1 MFNGVCTEESLHLKR
16 RTRSTRLY
24 TFFMRVQLVC
34 WFAFPLAPA
43 AWASAGSSL
52 PDAPRPSALQDRSDL
67 TLKNAPLSVLKDQGA
82 IWTSPLHIRKP
93 QLVWLLPLAGAT
105 AASIATDSRASNDVV
120 SHDPG
125 FNNANTNV
133 SNALIGGLIALP
145 AGLYG
150 WGAYGHH
157 EHAREAGLLGG
168 EALVDAVIVEQGT
181 KLIFFRE
188 RPAQDNGRGL
198 FFQSSAGGNSSLPS
212 SHAVLAWASA
222 AVLAEEYPS
231 TWARVG
237 VYTFAT
243 GVSLTRVLGQQHFPT
258 DVLLGS
264 AAGWLIG
271 HYVAKRHPWQEKQ
284 MPRHLA
290 AP

>member
-1 MFNGVCTEESLHLKR
+1 MFRTQLFKMARFCPAVLVFSL
-16 RTRSTRLY
+16 
-24 TFFMRVQLVC
+24 
-34 WFAFPLAPA
+34 LAPA
-43 AWASAGSSL
+43 AWASGVESL
-52 PDAPRPSALQDRSDL
+52 LPEAPLPPAAQDRSDL
-67 TLKNAPLSVLKDQGA
+67 TLKNFPLSVLKDQGP
-82 IWTSPLHIRKP
+82 IWSSPLHIREP
-93 QLVWLLPLAGAT
+93 QLVWLLPLAVAT
-105 AASIATDSRASNDVV
+105 ASSLATDSKASTEVV

-125 FNNANTNV
+125 FNNGNTNA
-133 SNALIGGLIALP
+133 SNVLIGGFIALP

-150 WGAYGHH
+150 WGALGHH

-168 EALVDAVIVEQGT
+168 EALVDGVIVEQAT

-198 FFQSSAGGNSSLPS
+198 FFQGSAGGNSSFPS
-212 SHAVLAWASA
+212 SHAVLAWSSA

-264 AAGWLIG
+264 TAGWLIG
-271 HYVAKRHPWQEKQ
+271 HYVAKRHPWQTT
-284 MPRHLA
+284 RGSR
-290 AP
+290 

>member
-1 MFNGVCTEESLHLKR
+1 MKEYMF
-16 RTRSTRLY
+16 RT
-24 TFFMRVQLVC
+24 QLFRMARFCSAILV
-34 WFAFPLAPA
+34 FPLLAPA
-43 AWASAGSSL
+43 AWASGVESVL
-52 PDAPRPSALQDRSDL
+52 PEAPLPLAAQDRSDL
-67 TLKNAPLSVLKDQGA
+67 TLKNFPLNILKDQGP

-93 QLVWLLPLAGAT
+93 QLVWLLPLAVAT
-105 AASIATDSRASNDVV
+105 AASIATDSKASTEVV

-125 FNNANTNV
+125 FNNGNTNA
-133 SNALIGGLIALP
+133 SNVLIGGFIALP

-150 WGAYGHH
+150 WGALEHH

-168 EALVDAVIVEQGT
+168 EALVDGVIVEQGA

-198 FFQSSAGGNSSLPS
+198 FFQGSAGGNSSFPS
-212 SHAVLAWASA
+212 SHAVLAWSSA

-271 HYVAKRHPWQEKQ
+271 HYVAKRHPWQAK
-284 MPRHLA
+284 HGSH
-290 AP
+290 

>member
-1 MFNGVCTEESLHLKR
+1 MSNGVFVEGNARLKR
-16 RTRSTRLY
+16 LTRSTRSIRLY
-24 TFFMRVQLVC
+24 TSFGRVQLVC
-34 WFAFPLAPA
+34 WFASLLAPAA

-52 PDAPRPSALQDRSDL
+52 PEAPLPSAVQDRSDL
-67 TLKNAPLSVLKDQGA
+67 TLKNAPLSILKDQGA
-82 IWTSPLHIRKP
+82 IWTSPLHIQKP
-93 QLVWLLPLAGAT
+93 QLRWLLPLAAAT

-125 FNNANTNV
+125 FNDANTNT
-133 SNALIGGLIALP
+133 SNVLIGGFIALP

-168 EALVDAVIVEQGT
+168 EALVDGVIVEQGA

-198 FFQSSAGGNSSLPS
+198 FFQSSAGGNSSFPS
-212 SHAVLAWASA
+212 SHAVLAWSSA

-271 HYVAKRHPWQEKQ
+271 HYVAKRHPWQTT
-284 MPRHLA
+284 HGSH
-290 AP
+290 

>member
-1 MFNGVCTEESLHLKR
+1 M
-16 RTRSTRLY
+16 STRGFSHAGNKD
-24 TFFMRVQLVC
+24 FFLDFYLDYFLAFCLTVALLV
-34 WFAFPLAPA
+34 PA
-43 AWASAGSSL
+43 AGASEVK
-52 PDAPRPSALQDRSDL
+52 SALPEAPLPPTAQDRSDL
-67 TLKNAPLSVLKDQGA
+67 TLKNFPLSVLKDQGP
-82 IWTSPLHIRKP
+82 IWTSPLHIRKA
-93 QLVWLLPLAGAT
+93 QLVWLLPLAAAT

-125 FNNANTNV
+125 FNNGNTNA
-133 SNALIGGLIALP
+133 SNVLIGGFIALP

-168 EALVDAVIVEQGT
+168 EALVDGVIVEQGT

-198 FFQSSAGGNSSLPS
+198 FFQASAGGNSSFPS
-212 SHAVLAWASA
+212 SHAVLAWSSA

-271 HYVAKRHPWQEKQ
+271 HYVAKRHPWQA
-284 MPRHLA
+284 MHGNH
-290 AP
+290 